1 MNIKASRVF
10 RISAPFIGIL
20 VASIGAVVWFMVNQP
35 YTGRE
40 ERSLG
45 GATDPNTP
53 PLFIKQFDRLMMD
66 YGFFIPASSASQEKF
81 NPQPT
86 FILPLGTKVRSL
98 VDGVVVEMPK
108 LYSHDY
114 SIMVAADDKS
124 QWRYETEHVINPV
137 VKVGDHVTAGQ
148 VVAEVSDYDKGLPTG
163 FGLVEIGLLRG
174 GNPPRHICPYQYLD
188 SSVKA
193 EILGALKSFYQSWEE
208 YKGDSALYDETVS
221 VTGCLTTDGING

>member
-53 PLFIKQFDRLMMD
+53 PLFIKHLGVSLDTYDPNTGMAGDFKFTKAKLQFDRLMMD

-124 QWRYETEHVINPV
+124 
-137 VKVGDHVTAGQ
+137 
-148 VVAEVSDYDKGLPTG
+148 
-163 FGLVEIGLLRG
+163 
-174 GNPPRHICPYQYLD
+174 
-188 SSVKA
+188 
-193 EILGALKSFYQSWEE
+193 
-208 YKGDSALYDETVS
+208 
-221 VTGCLTTDGING
+221 